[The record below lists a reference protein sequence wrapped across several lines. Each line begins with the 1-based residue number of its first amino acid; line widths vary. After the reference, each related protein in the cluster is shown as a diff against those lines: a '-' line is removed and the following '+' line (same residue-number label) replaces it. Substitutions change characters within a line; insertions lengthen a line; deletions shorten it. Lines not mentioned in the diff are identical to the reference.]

1 MQFKDMKVIVVGLG
15 KSGFEILKF
24 LDKKEIET
32 IAFDSKENYDKD
44 QIKKFSNKITINLG
58 QNPTGEEAC
67 NLVVISPGV
76 PTSLT
81 FLEQF
86 RKRGI
91 EIVGEV
97 EFAYNFAKGKF
108 VSITGTNGKT
118 TTTTLVG
125 SIFKEAGIDTRI
137 VGNIGNPIISEV
149 ETSTDETVFIAEI
162 SSFQLETINRFK
174 SKAATVINVT
184 PDHLDRHHTIGNYAD
199 IKSQIF
205 KNQTQDDYA
214 ILNYDDEKVREMAKS
229 INSKIIFFSKIEKL
243 ENGIYMEDGIIKISK
258 NGISKDI
265 VKRKDVFLKGAHNLE
280 NVMTAIGLSIANNIE
295 MKIIV
300 EALMNFKGVEHRLEL
315 VDTIDGVE
323 YINDSKGTNADSS
336 IKALETYS
344 HDVILIAGGYD
355 KKSEFDDFVKLFKGR
370 VKHVILMGATRDKLA
385 QTCLKFGFENYTLT
399 DNMKEAVEIAKKIA
413 NHGDTV
419 LLSPACASWGMYN
432 NFEERGADFKE
443 NVRGEDK

>member
-15 KSGFEILKF
+15 KSGFEILGF

-32 IAFDSKENYDKD
+32 MAFDSKENYDKN
-44 QIKKFSNKITINLG
+44 QIEQFSKKITINLG
-58 QNPTGEEAC
+58 KNPTGEEAC
-67 NLVVISPGV
+67 DLVVISPGV
-76 PTSLT
+76 PTNLA

-86 RKRGI
+86 RERGI

-125 SIFKEAGIDTRI
+125 EIFKKAGIDTRI

-149 ETSTDETVFIAEI
+149 ETSTDKTVFIAEI
-162 SSFQLETINRFK
+162 SSFQLETIKKFK
-174 SKAATVINVT
+174 SKAAAVINVT
-184 PDHLDRHHTIGNYAD
+184 PDHLDRHNTVENYAD

-205 KNQTQDDYA
+205 KNQTKEDYA
-214 ILNYDDEKVREMAKS
+214 ILNYDDKIVRGMAKS

-243 ENGIYMEDGIIKISK
+243 EDGIYIEDDMIKISK
-258 NGISKDI
+258 DGISKDI
-265 VKRKDVFLKGAHNLE
+265 VQRKDVFLKGAHNLE
-280 NVMTAIGLSIANNIE
+280 NVMTAIGLSLANGIDCG
-295 MKIIV
+295 IIV
-300 EALMNFKGVEHRLEL
+300 EALKCFKGVEHRLEL

-323 YINDSKGTNADSS
+323 YINDSKGTNPDSS
-336 IKALETYS
+336 IKALETYD

-355 KKSEFDDFVKLFKGR
+355 KKSEFEEFVKLFKGK
-370 VKHVILMGATRDKLA
+370 VKHAILMGATREKLA
-385 QTCLKFGFENYTLT
+385 QTCEKFGFEGYILT
-399 DNMKEAVEIAKKIA
+399 DSMKEAVAAAKKLA
-413 NHGDTV
+413 EPGDTV

-432 NFEERGADFKE
+432 NFEERGADFKK
-443 NVRGEDK
+443 NVRGKK